1 MKTMEPAHA
10 MHHDDGQ
17 GGPKASMA
25 LREWAHEAET
35 TKESNP
41 IYKKLRGVSE

>member
-17 GGPKASMA
+17 VGPKASMA
-25 LREWAHEAET
+25 LGEWAHVAET